1 MKLIESM
8 RIFVR
13 VAELKSFRSAA
24 RELGLS
30 NACATRTIAALE
42 ARLNVQLLD
51 RSTRSVRLTLS
62 GLNYLTMSRVW
73 LEHLDHLEGA
83 VRHTEDEPGGTL
95 RIVAS
100 NTLPLSSLT
109 SLVSVFHRRYP
120 NVDLQ
125 LAVLERDDNCLDSS
139 YDVAL
144 VANVDI
150 DEKEFA
156 AYPLWTSPMICVAT
170 SRYLAVH
177 GTPRVP
183 QDLCNHA
190 YIALPIATTNARL
203 LFLNSIGQQK
213 QVALTPAYT
222 VNSATAVH
230 AGLLADMGF
239 SIVPAGSVAEDEQR
253 GELLR
258 LLPGY
263 TVDAHDAGAAV
274 VYRTGTEPTPAA
286 RAFIAC
292 ARANI
297 AQEAMWP
304 SGVCVTIPEDT
315 LGKCRAVV

>member
-1 MKLIESM
+1 MNLIESM

-13 VAELKSFRSAA
+13 IAELKSFRSAA
-24 RELGLS
+24 KELGLS
-30 NACATRTIAALE
+30 NASATRTIAALE

-51 RSTRSVRLTLS
+51 RSTRSVRLTPS
-62 GLNYLTMSRVW
+62 GLNYLTMCRVW

-83 VRHTEDEPGGTL
+83 VRHTEDEPGGSL

-100 NTLPLSSLT
+100 NALPLSSLT
-109 SLVSVFHRRYP
+109 TLVSAFHRRYP

-125 LAVLERDDNCLDSS
+125 LAVSERDDDCLDSS

-144 VANVDI
+144 VANVDA
-150 DEKEFA
+150 DEKSLTA
-156 AYPLWTSPMICVAT
+156 HPVWTSPLICVAT
-170 SRYLAVH
+170 SHYLAVH

-183 QDLCNHA
+183 QDLCNHS
-190 YIALPIATTNARL
+190 YIALSTETTNARL
-203 LFLNSIGQQK
+203 LFLNSTGQRE

-230 AGLLADMGF
+230 AGLLANMGF
-239 SIVPAGSVAEDEQR
+239 SIVPASSVAEDEQR

-263 TVDAHDAGAAV
+263 TVDARDAGAVV
-274 VYRTGTEPTPAA
+274 VYRSGTEPTPAA

-297 AQEAMWP
+297 AQEAMWA
-304 SGVCVTIPEDT
+304 SDVCVTIPDNT
-315 LGKCRAVV
+315 LGKCRAVG